1 MENKTLGRIINLTQH
16 TGTPEQGVVEL
27 PSESRKEVVNLIT
40 FDEVPTGA
48 EMRRRAR
55 RIAEIATDH
64 GANSAMIGGAPYF
77 QRPLEEELREKGIE
91 PVYAFSV
98 REAVEQQLPDGSVRK
113 TSVFRHAGF
122 VRPYL

>member
-1 MENKTLGRIINLTQH
+1 MKTKPLGRIVNLTQH

-27 PSESRKEVVNLIT
+27 PPEVRKEVVDLIT
-40 FDEVPTGA
+40 FGEIPTGT
-48 EMRRRAR
+48 EMRRRAQ
-55 RIAEIATDH
+55 RISTIAADH
-64 GANSAMIGGAPYF
+64 GANSAMLGGAPYF
-77 QRPLEEELREKGIE
+77 QRLLEEELREKGIE